1 LAVKRLGHI
10 KETDKDPEQKALK
23 TEYGQFV
30 GTRLI
35 IMSVIYAVALIVA
48 YLLPA
53 YTSNPYLVR

>member
-1 LAVKRLGHI
+1 MAVKRLGAI
-10 KETDKDPEQKALK
+10 KEANIDPNHTELK
-23 TEYGQFV
+23 LEYGKFV

-35 IMSVIYAVALIVA
+35 IMSVVYIVAIIVA

>member
-1 LAVKRLGHI
+1 LAVKRLGVI
-10 KETDKDPEQKALK
+10 KEANKDPNNTELK
-23 TEYGQFV
+23 SEYGKFV

-35 IMSVIYAVALIVA
+35 IMSVVYIIAIVLA